1 MRSRGERLRAA
12 LSAPSGVSV
21 APVYDT
27 LSARI
32 AALQGWEVAKISGS
46 VGKAASLAIPD
57 GVPMANASD
66 LVDLVRRVVRVA
78 DLAIVVDADDG
89 GSALTLRRTVQE
101 LEEAGVAGLELE
113 DNTVPRR
120 FAGERHALFIP
131 VEDQVARLRAALASR
146 SDPATVVIGRTSAL
160 ALRPLPEAIARL
172 EAYAAA
178 GVDALCLPGQGPQ
191 GLAPDP
197 RSAVEAVAAATGLP
211 LCISGLPAEL
221 RSDHDWLVTNR
232 VALLF
237 NPQVA
242 YKAAVRAIHDGLE
255 HLRSGGDGNDLSDRW
270 ASGDLLRAVTRTP
283 ELEEWDAEFGFGQ
296 A

>member
-1 MRSRGERLRAA
+1 MNSRGERLRAA
-12 LSAPSGVSV
+12 LATPGGVSV
-21 APVYDT
+21 APVYDP

-32 AALQGWEVAKISGS
+32 AGLQGWEVAKISGS
-46 VGKAASLAIPD
+46 VGKAANLGMPD

-101 LEEAGVAGLELE
+101 LEAAGVAGLELE
-113 DNTVPRR
+113 DNTVPQR
-120 FAGERHALFIP
+120 FSGERHSLFIG
-131 VEDQVARLRAALASR
+131 VDEQVARLRAARAAR
-146 SDPATVVIGRTSAL
+146 TDPATVIIGRTSAL
-160 ALRPLPEAIARL
+160 ALRPLPEAIEML
-172 EAYAAA
+172 EAYAGA
-178 GVDALCLPGQGPQ
+178 GIDAICLPGQGPH

-197 RSAVEAVAAATGLP
+197 KAAVEAVAAVTGLP
-211 LCISGLPAEL
+211 LCISGLPADL
-221 RSDHDWLVTNR
+221 RADHDWLARNK

-242 YKAAVRAIHDGLE
+242 YRAAVKAIHDGLA
-255 HLRSGGDGNDLSDRW
+255 HLRAGGDGNDLADRW
-270 ASGDLLRAVTRTP
+270 AGGDLLRAVTRTP
-283 ELEEWDAEFGFGQ
+283 ELEEWDAEFGFGD